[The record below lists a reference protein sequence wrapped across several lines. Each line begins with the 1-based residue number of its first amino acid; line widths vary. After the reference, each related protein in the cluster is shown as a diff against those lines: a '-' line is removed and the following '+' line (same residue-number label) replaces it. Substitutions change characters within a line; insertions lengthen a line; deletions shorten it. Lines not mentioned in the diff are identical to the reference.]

1 MACKAIAIDNGAINR
16 MEPEPPEYTLAYF
29 GNHIDLDLAEVALS
43 RLGTDQFTDFTIGEE
58 NQQRMAAGSNI
69 HLQLLHVVLNR
80 WFEEGMP

>member
-1 MACKAIAIDNGAINR
+1 VKVTFQSHPYIFMACKAIAIDNGAINR

-43 RLGTDQFTDFTIGEE
+43 RLGTDQFTDL
-58 NQQRMAAGSNI
+58 